1 MYKTSQGSKKFS
13 FSRFINNAVPNLAA
27 APRNDDLTLAEQDQL
42 FEFQLRLP
50 NPAQLSELSY
60 FAGSIT
66 SSKTVSSQIHAAL
79 LKNNVLSATSPAVK
93 TNAITSKFAHQ
104 LPIISSFGQRKLV
117 NLLFFWEA
125 EQQRW
130 RVLEDEEKDIET
142 VLEAERSTGGV
153 VGTLETRLKELEGLI
168 KLKPSIRSEMARDAE
183 VLPAYEDVQTQT

>member
-13 FSRFINNAVPNLAA
+13 FSRFTNNAVPNLAA

-42 FEFQLRLP
+42 FEYQLGLP

-66 SSKTVSSQIHAAL
+66 SPKPVSGQIHTTI
-79 LKNNVLSATSPAVK
+79 LKKNVLSATSPAVK
-93 TNAITSKFAHQ
+93 TNAIASKFAHQ

-117 NLLFFWEA
+117 NLLLFWEE

-142 VLEAERSTGGV
+142 VLEAERSTGGA

-168 KLKPSIRSEMARDAE
+168 KLKPSIRNEMARDAE
-183 VLPAYEDVQTQT
+183 VLPAYEDVQAQT